1 MLVEELIKQLEQ
13 YNGNDTVKIEYIDY
27 TTYLPERDKIQN
39 IYKDEHGDVCI
50 SSIIQKT

>member
-1 MLVEELIKQLEQ
+1 MFVGELIKQLEL
-13 YNGNDTVKIEYIDY
+13 YDKNDIVKIEYIDY

-50 SSIIQKT
+50 SSIIQKR